1 MFEAGEGHILNCIVF
16 RIQFQIFFMYDL
28 QVAENQPDW
37 ILIGLRTCLSVS
49 VGLLAAEGFLNLDFT
64 LG

>member
-28 QVAENQPDW
+28 QVAENQPD
-37 ILIGLRTCLSVS
+37 
-49 VGLLAAEGFLNLDFT
+49 
-64 LG
+64 